1 MTTASQVGLFAP
13 STPGPF
19 PLLPP
24 PCLPSPFSSSLFEG
38 PGRGAYPSKC
48 CWLSREL
55 IQSYLTRKRNLF
67 RAPYFLTWGQPGTP
81 WQRCSCPC
89 SSSIWPHAPNKKR
102 LPASPPWSLLWGSAM
117 LPRSSPGRWMAD
129 IHWRH
134 SLETWFLCIFKEK
147 KINLRPGKE
156 VSKELYYET
165 QIRCCFDM
173 APEEPI
179 GLHLHPQSEIKGWK
193 R

>member
-1 MTTASQVGLFAP
+1 MCCYCVAILALS
-13 STPGPF
+13 
-19 PLLPP
+19 
-24 PCLPSPFSSSLFEG
+24 CLCG
-38 PGRGAYPSKC
+38 VKWGGWGNWYGRGHHSLALALLLSPLCLTVKCRLYVHRVYRPSFWC
-48 CWLSREL
+48 A
-55 IQSYLTRKRNLF
+55 NLKGKD
-67 RAPYFLTWGQPGTP
+67 R
-81 WQRCSCPC
+81 
-89 SSSIWPHAPNKKR
+89 
-102 LPASPPWSLLWGSAM
+102 SAM

-165 QIRCCFDM
+165 QICCCFDM